1 VNTQFERFLYYGQ
14 SPLSDEVDFDLKV
27 GLMQG
32 KRTLFYDRGFGVG
45 VDEYE
50 NIPSGLALEIGLK
63 YDIASWI
70 SARNA
75 TVTDGSNGTRDRRA
89 VTSQTVIDVIQ
100 LEGNVDIVVKYIMLG
115 SGELRAVATQGGI

>member
-1 VNTQFERFLYYGQ
+1 MNTQFERFLYYGQ